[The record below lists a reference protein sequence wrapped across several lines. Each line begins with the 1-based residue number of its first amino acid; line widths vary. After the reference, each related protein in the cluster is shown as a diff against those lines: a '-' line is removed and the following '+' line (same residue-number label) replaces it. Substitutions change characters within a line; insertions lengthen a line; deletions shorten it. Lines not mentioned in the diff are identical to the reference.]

1 MHLDPPRPARPSRP
15 RRRDRT
21 SDDASPAELEQQ
33 LAASRRE
40 VLGIE
45 HIGVHDNFFDLG
57 GNSLLAIQLV
67 LYRTRFP
74 GHNIA
79 VKRPPP

>member
-1 MHLDPPRPARPSRP
+1 VQAMGLRRPVRF
-15 RRRDRT
+15 
-21 SDDASPAELEQQ
+21 L
-33 LAASRRE
+33 
-40 VLGIE
+40 
-45 HIGVHDNFFDLG
+45 
-57 GNSLLAIQLV
+57 